1 VSLRERNSISDLGCE
16 EIPLLFFDSS
26 QKTGAEGKGMAQ
38 GEARTPTLNR
48 KDTAEEL
55 EVT

>member
-1 VSLRERNSISDLGCE
+1 
-16 EIPLLFFDSS
+16 
-26 QKTGAEGKGMAQ
+26 MAQ

-55 EVT
+55 EVTW